1 VIGRK
6 QSEHWPVP
14 AELDKPRLLGFY
26 RQMVLLRRFE
36 RTAQALLK
44 AGELPGFLHLYVGE
58 EATAVGIIAHLRRD
72 DWITSTHRGHG
83 HALVKGVSPN
93 ELMAE
98 LAGKGSGCCGGRGG
112 TMHLYVPSVGLFG
125 TNGIVGGGIATA
137 VGLGISAT
145 IRGTDQVAVAF
156 FGDGAVNNGA
166 FHESLNFAGIRNAP
180 VVFVCENNLYAT
192 ATPLATTT
200 RNTEVATKAAAYGI
214 PGVAVDG
221 NDVIAV
227 WLAMREAVR
236 RARAGE
242 GPTLIESKTYRMV
255 GHHEGDPVVGCYR
268 TQEEMDAWALRCP
281 LLRMKNLLL
290 ESHRANAAELE
301 AIEADVEREVK
312 EAVEFARHAPQPN
325 TADVNKHV
333 FAEPLNP
340 PMPSSA
346 GAGGQE
352 PQAVVQGWL
361 DAVRDG
367 IAEEMRRDPH
377 IIYFG
382 EGTGERGGTFGHTK
396 GLWQEFGAHRMIDT
410 PICEMGFTGAS
421 IGSSA
426 SGCRTIA
433 DVMFLDFL
441 FEAAEQVILQ
451 AAKLR
456 YMSNGQVGVPMVIRA
471 GVGMVKQAGPHH
483 SGSYYPVWAHCP
495 GLIVVVPSNPA
506 DAKGLMKTALRASD
520 PVIFLDPKVLF
531 SSKGPVPVGEHL
543 VPFGLARVA
552 REGTDLTIVSCG
564 SALCRSLDAAQRLAE
579 EGISCE
585 VIDLRTI
592 QPLDSDTIVASVAKT
607 GRLLVVDEA
616 YAMCG
621 LGGEIAARVMED
633 AFDELDAPVGRLHVD
648 PVAFPFSPTL
658 EDFIAITPEKVI
670 AAAKAVLEGRPL
682 VPRRITSGL
691 ARPAAASPAD
701 RRPTSPL
708 PQAGEGPGVRESSES
723 KRPPQPAPTSAPQP
737 VSKAKAEAAPKAA
750 VAVRPGT
757 VPLVMP
763 NMDLTITEATVVK
776 WLKRPGQAVR
786 SGEEIVEME
795 TDKAVVPIE
804 CPADGTLAEVLV
816 AEGTVVK
823 LGQQLA
829 LIQVQ

>member
-1 VIGRK
+1 
-6 QSEHWPVP
+6 
-14 AELDKPRLLGFY
+14 
-26 RQMVLLRRFE
+26 
-36 RTAQALLK
+36 
-44 AGELPGFLHLYVGE
+44 
-58 EATAVGIIAHLRRD
+58 
-72 DWITSTHRGHG
+72 
-83 HALVKGVSPN
+83 
-93 ELMAE
+93 
-98 LAGKGSGCCGGRGG
+98 
-112 TMHLYVPSVGLFG
+112 MHLYVPAVGLFG
-125 TNGIVGGGIATA
+125 TNGIVGGGIPGA
-137 VGLGISAT
+137 VGLGISART
-145 IRGTDQVAVAF
+145 RGTDQVVVSF
-156 FGDGAVNNGA
+156 FGDGAVNLGA
-166 FHESLNFAGIRNAP
+166 FHESLNFAGIQNAP
-180 VVFVCENNLYAT
+180 VIFVCENNLYAT
-192 ATPLATTT
+192 ATPLSMTT

-227 WLAMREAVR
+227 WKAAREAVR

-290 ESHRANAAELE
+290 ECRLADAAELE

-312 EAVEFARHAPQPN
+312 EAVAFARSSPQPD
-325 TADVNKHV
+325 TAGVHKHV

-340 PMPSSA
+340 PMPPPPA
-346 GAGGQE
+346 DGKP
-352 PQAVVQGWL
+352 PQTVVQGWM

-396 GLWQEFGAHRMIDT
+396 GLWQEFGAGRMIDT
-410 PICEMGFTGAS
+410 PICEMGFTGAA
-421 IGSSA
+421 IGASA

-433 DVMFLDFL
+433 DLMFLDFL
-441 FEAAEQVILQ
+441 FDAGGQVALQ

-471 GVGMVKQAGPHH
+471 GVGMIKQAGPHH

-520 PVIFLDPKVLF
+520 PVIFLDHKVLF

-543 VPFGLARVA
+543 VPFGQARVA
-552 REGTDLTIVSCG
+552 REGTDLSIVACG
-564 SALCRSLDAAQRLAE
+564 LALCRSLEAAEQLAQ
-579 EGISCE
+579 EGISCD
-585 VIDLRTI
+585 VIDLRTV
-592 QPLDSDTIVASVAKT
+592 QPLDTETILASVAKT

-621 LGGEIAARVMED
+621 LGGEIAARVMEE
-633 AFDELDAPVGRLHVD
+633 AFDELDAPVGRLHLD
-648 PVAFPFSPTL
+648 PVSHPFSPVL
-658 EDFIAITPEKVI
+658 ENFIAITPEKIV

-682 VPRRITSGL
+682 VPRRLTAGPRPEAGRQAISPLPMGEGQGVRAVSPRPL
-691 ARPAAASPAD
+691 AGEGQGVRGFGRELRQPSPQPSPKGRGGGDAISKPAAAAALAAVSSPAG
-701 RRPTSPL
+701 
-708 PQAGEGPGVRESSES
+708 A
-723 KRPPQPAPTSAPQP
+723 
-737 VSKAKAEAAPKAA
+737 
-750 VAVRPGT
+750 

-776 WLKRPGQAVR
+776 WLKQPGQAVR
-786 SGEEIVEME
+786 AGEEVVEME

-804 CPADGTLAEVLV
+804 SPANGTLVEILAS
-816 AEGTVVK
+816 EGTIVK

-829 LIQVQ
+829 TIQP

>member
-1 VIGRK
+1 VGKTK
-6 QSEHWPVP
+6 QSSGRLIP
-14 AELDKPRLLGFY
+14 AELGKKELLAFY
-26 RQMVLLRRFE
+26 RQMFLLRRFE
-36 RTAQALLK
+36 KTAQALLK
-44 AGELPGFLHLYVGE
+44 AGVLPGFIHLYVGE

-83 HALVKGVSPN
+83 HALAKGVPSN
-93 ELMAE
+93 KLMAE
-98 LAGKGSGCCGGRGG
+98 LAGKADGCCGGRGG
-112 TMHLYVPSVGLFG
+112 TMHLYYPEVGLFG
-125 TNGIVGGGIATA
+125 TNGIVGGGIPSA
-137 VGLGISAT
+137 VGLGISALT
-145 IRGTDQVAVAF
+145 RGTDQVAVSF
-156 FGDGAVNNGA
+156 FGDGASNLGA
-166 FHESLNFAGIRNAP
+166 FHESLNFAGIQNAP
-180 VVFVCENNLYAT
+180 VIFVCENTLSAT
-192 ATPLATTT
+192 ATPLAMTT
-200 RNTEVATKAAAYGI
+200 RNPEIATRAAAYGI

-227 WLAMREAVR
+227 WKVAREAIR

-281 LLRMKNLLL
+281 LLRLKNLLL
-290 ESHRANAAELE
+290 ECGLAEGGEFE

-312 EAVEFARHAPQPN
+312 EAVDYAKASPPPDPATVHR
-325 TADVNKHV
+325 HV

-340 PMPSSA
+340 PMPP
-346 GAGGQE
+346 GASPE
-352 PQAVVQGWL
+352 TVVQGWM

-377 IIYFG
+377 LLDLG

-396 GLWQEFGAHRMIDT
+396 GLWQEFGPRRMIDT
-410 PICEMGFTGAS
+410 PISELGFTGAA
-421 IGSSA
+421 IGASA

-433 DVMFLDFL
+433 DLMFLDFL
-441 FEAAEQVILQ
+441 FDAGGQVALQ

-471 GVGMVKQAGPHH
+471 GVGMIKQTGPHH

-495 GLIVVVPSNPA
+495 GLIVAVPSNPA

-520 PVIFLDPKVLF
+520 PVIFLDHKVLL

-543 VPFGLARVA
+543 VPFGVARVA
-552 REGTDLTIVSCG
+552 REGTDLSIVACG
-564 SALCRSLDAAQRLAE
+564 LALCRSLEAAERLAQ
-579 EGISCE
+579 EGISCD
-585 VIDLRTI
+585 VIDLRTV
-592 QPLDSDTIVASVAKT
+592 QPLDTETIVASVAKT

-616 YAMCG
+616 FAMCG
-621 LGGEIAARVMED
+621 LGGEIAARIMED

-648 PVAFPFSPTL
+648 PVAHPFGPAL
-658 EDFIAITPEKVI
+658 EDAIVITPEKII

-682 VPRRITSGL
+682 VPRRFTAGPRVE
-691 ARPAAASPAD
+691 AGRQAASP
-701 RRPTSPL
+701 L
-708 PQAGEGPGVRESSES
+708 PVGEGPGVRAADAGG
-723 KRPPQPAPTSAPQP
+723 RPP
-737 VSKAKAEAAPKAA
+737 AA
-750 VAVRPGT
+750 VTQGNGNAAAKPTAAASAVASSSAGT

-763 NMDLTITEATVVK
+763 NMDLTITEATVVR
-776 WLKRPGQAVR
+776 WLKQPGQAVR
-786 SGEEIVEME
+786 AGEEVVEME

-804 CPADGTLAEVLV
+804 SPADGTLAEILA

-829 LIQVQ
+829 VIRS